1 MGVGS
6 PDFTGVTLTPAPAT
20 VYDDT
25 YQQFHAIA
33 HYSDGTTSVLQW
45 SECSFASSDKTVADF
60 THNIAFWGRAF
71 AANPG
76 TTTIT
81 VGMYG
86 RDDEATTTL
95 TVIPPPPPPPPPS
108 ARFSLGFGTGTLDPY
123 PTWTPIDT
131 HPNLVTSYSI
141 DRGRAYEL
149 DQTDAGHA
157 TVQITDP
164 DGILDPTNPAG
175 PYYGQIRPLLHAVL
189 CRQDPV
195 TGLWEERFRGYV
207 EEYSYDI
214 HPSQQVNQLTVSLVD
229 LFEIAGSAEM
239 QPGQFGADI
248 NGQVSYGVALSN
260 ERVVAILTDLGLP
273 RHRYAT
279 LPGTVMLHSSRYSG
293 GESALSAV
301 QEAADGEFPNLANVY
316 CDRHGRICFH
326 GRTARFDPATVAAA
340 AGGAWDYHHWNAGDG
355 TAITASP
362 ADTAQVRALGF
373 TRGLSKIINIA
384 TALELGAP
392 DSASSATSD
401 RRVTDPASIAMYGMR
416 SWSTSNLL
424 TFLGDRDATY
434 STSAATETKRFAT
447 FYVQNYAQPKDRINS
462 VEFRSLHPTDPRAPA
477 NWRLMSQVD
486 ISDTITLTVATAGG
500 GFHAEEYF
508 VEGVHEDVQPLAAG
522 YDDVTVTL
530 DLSPRSYYG
539 VNPWATPLSGPDP
552 SMPSSGTDAANPRK
566 NPPAKSSHPKPKA
579 HSGDHDHDGP
589 DPTRI
594 QYENTGTGIEDGGG
608 DVDVIPYSISGPLT
622 VTDGTLRWYALT
634 AGTILQVFASAGT
647 GGLTVRVNRNG
658 ASIGTATIPAG
669 SNTAAFTPASPDYT
683 AGDYFTVDV
692 TAAGTGAADLVVELQ
707 VAQ

>member
-1 MGVGS
+1 
-6 PDFTGVTLTPAPAT
+6 

-60 THNIAFWGRAF
+60 TQQHRVLGPRVRCE
-71 AANPG
+71 PRHHHHHRRHVR
-76 TTTIT
+76 T
-81 VGMYG
+81 
-86 RDDEATTTL
+86 RRPATTTL

-326 GRTARFDPATVAAA
+326 GRTARFDPAAVAAA
-340 AGGAWDYHHWNAGDG
+340 AGGRG
-355 TAITASP
+355 TTTTGTP
-362 ADTAQVRALGF
+362 ATG
-373 TRGLSKIINIA
+373 
-384 TALELGAP
+384 
-392 DSASSATSD
+392 
-401 RRVTDPASIAMYGMR
+401 
-416 SWSTSNLL
+416 
-424 TFLGDRDATY
+424 
-434 STSAATETKRFAT
+434 
-447 FYVQNYAQPKDRINS
+447 
-462 VEFRSLHPTDPRAPA
+462 
-477 NWRLMSQVD
+477 
-486 ISDTITLTVATAGG
+486 
-500 GFHAEEYF
+500 
-508 VEGVHEDVQPLAAG
+508 
-522 YDDVTVTL
+522 
-530 DLSPRSYYG
+530 PRSPPVPSGYG
-539 VNPWATPLSGPDP
+539 AGPGARVHARPVEDHQHR
-552 SMPSSGTDAANPRK
+552 DRARARRPR
-566 NPPAKSSHPKPKA
+566 
-579 HSGDHDHDGP
+579 
-589 DPTRI
+589 
-594 QYENTGTGIEDGGG
+594 
-608 DVDVIPYSISGPLT
+608 
-622 VTDGTLRWYALT
+622 LRQL
-634 AGTILQVFASAGT
+634 
-647 GGLTVRVNRNG
+647 RN
-658 ASIGTATIPAG
+658 
-669 SNTAAFTPASPDYT
+669 
-683 AGDYFTVDV
+683 
-692 TAAGTGAADLVVELQ
+692 Q
-707 VAQ
+707 